1 MDPDTLNQRVAA
13 VEAALNRSA
22 AQQAALKHELDRLAE
37 HLVGESAPDLQAAKA
52 KIQTLIT
59 QVAPE
64 RQDVVVYLQ
73 VYCHVVRVDS
83 G

>member
-1 MDPDTLNQRVAA
+1 ML
-13 VEAALNRSA
+13 
-22 AQQAALKHELDRLAE
+22 E
-37 HLVGESAPDLQAAKA
+37 HLVGESAPELQAAKA

-73 VYCHVVRVDS
+73 VYCHVVRV
-83 G
+83 

>member
-37 HLVGESAPDLQAAKA
+37 HLVGENAPELQAAKA

-73 VYCHVVRVDS
+73 VYCHVVRV
-83 G
+83 

>member
-1 MDPDTLNQRVAA
+1 MDPESLNQRVAA

-37 HLVGESAPDLQAAKA
+37 HLVGENEPELQAAKA